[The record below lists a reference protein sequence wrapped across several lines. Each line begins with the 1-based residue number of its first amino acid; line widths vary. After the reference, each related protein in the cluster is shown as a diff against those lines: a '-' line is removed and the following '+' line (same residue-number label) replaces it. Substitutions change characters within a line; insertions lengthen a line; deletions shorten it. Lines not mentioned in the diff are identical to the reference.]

1 MTRRSA
7 RSRLARGAVAL
18 VAVASVGA
26 ASSAAVGPAG
36 AYTVRPGDT
45 VNALAGRYGVTPA
58 AIVAANHLKDP
69 NRIYAGAR
77 LIIPTT
83 TTPSGGA
90 SSGGA
95 SSRNPAAG
103 SPGASPPGP
112 PAPLA
117 PVTPPP
123 PGRPR
128 LPAALLADPNRLVLR
143 PYFQHW
149 AAVFGVPAG
158 LVEAVGWMESGWRA
172 NVVSS
177 TGAVG
182 IGQIEPQTDAFVSM
196 QLLGFGAP
204 IDPRLPDNNIRMTAA
219 YLAWLLHQ
227 TRGSVANALGGY
239 YQGLT
244 MLRSKGPLDSTRRYV
259 AVVGGLWAQ
268 FRSG

>member
-1 MTRRSA
+1 MA
-7 RSRLARGAVAL
+7 LLAVA
-18 VAVASVGA
+18 AVAA

-36 AYTVRPGDT
+36 GYVVRPGDT
-45 VNALAGRYGVTPA
+45 VDGLAARYGVTPA
-58 AIVAANHLKDP
+58 AIVAANHLSDP
-69 NRIYAGAR
+69 NRIYAGR
-77 LIIPTT
+77 TLIIPTAPSPGGRGT
-83 TTPSGGA
+83 TRAAAA
-90 SSGGA
+90 SSTGA
-95 SSRNPAAG
+95 TGQPPA
-103 SPGASPPGP
+103 PP

-117 PVTPPP
+117 PLSA
-123 PGRPR
+123 PGPGGPR
-128 LPAALLADPNRLVLR
+128 FPAALLADPNRVALR
-143 PYFQHW
+143 PYFRHW

-182 IGQIEPQTDAFVSM
+182 VGQIEPQTDAFIST

-204 IDPRLPDNNIRMTAA
+204 IDPRLPDNNIRMTSA

-227 TRGSVANALGGY
+227 THGDLADAIGAY
-239 YQGLT
+239 YEGLT

-259 AVVGGLWAQ
+259 AGVGAWWAQ

>member
-1 MTRRSA
+1 MAHGMTRRSA

-18 VAVASVGA
+18 VAIAAVGA

-36 AYTVRPGDT
+36 AYLVRPGDT
-45 VNALAGRYGVTPA
+45 VDGLAARYGVTPA
-58 AIVAANHLKDP
+58 AIVAANHLKDA

-77 LIIPTT
+77 LIIPPATPPGGGT
-83 TTPSGGA
+83 STPAPAGPSGGTRA
-90 SSGGA
+90 
-95 SSRNPAAG
+95 
-103 SPGASPPGP
+103 GP

-128 LPAALLADPNRLVLR
+128 FPTALLSDPNRLALR

-182 IGQIEPQTDAFVSM
+182 IGQIEPQTDVFIST

-219 YLAWLLHQ
+219 YLAWLLRQ
-227 TRGSVANALGGY
+227 THGSVADALGAY